1 MKYIIKAPNKNYNGT
16 SATVSFRDGTGNTDS
31 EHLAEWFRKHGYDVI
46 ESEREPAPLKFE
58 DLFDMSEDEPEN
70 MPDTPEEIQ
79 EQFKTAEPTVLN
91 LSGASEGTQEE
102 MQEIIPESEL
112 EEAPEEIPETIPEP
126 EPENIPEE
134 TKEKQKKTRTKKKE
148 AENPKEE

>member
-46 ESEREPAPLKFE
+46 ESEREPAPL
-58 DLFDMSEDEPEN
+58 DS
-70 MPDTPEEIQ
+70 
-79 EQFKTAEPTVLN
+79 
-91 LSGASEGTQEE
+91 
-102 MQEIIPESEL
+102 
-112 EEAPEEIPETIPEP
+112 
-126 EPENIPEE
+126 
-134 TKEKQKKTRTKKKE
+134 KTRTKKKE